1 MRRIPL
7 TLLLIA
13 LIEPAS
19 AIPLLPAEF
28 SGTVTIDGSPGLPS
42 VR

>member
-1 MRRIPL
+1 MRRIL
-7 TLLLIA
+7 VLLLFLA
-13 LIEPAS
+13 LTAPAS
-19 AIPLLPAEF
+19 AIPALPAEF